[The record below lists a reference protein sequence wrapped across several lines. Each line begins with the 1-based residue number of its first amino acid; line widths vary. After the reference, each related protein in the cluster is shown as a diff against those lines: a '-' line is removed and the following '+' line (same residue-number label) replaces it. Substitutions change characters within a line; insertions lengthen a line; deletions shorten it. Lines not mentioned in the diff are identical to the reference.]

1 MPPPARHPFFA
12 APRPLVFA
20 HRGGA
25 GLAPENTLAAF
36 DNGLALG
43 ADGLELDLHL
53 SRDGIVVVHHDGTL
67 ERTTNLQG
75 PVAGRT
81 AGELSRADAGFSFRD
96 GDAFPF
102 RGRGVG
108 VPTLTDVLLKYRDVR
123 IILELKG
130 DRVALAHAT
139 VEAIRA
145 AGAIDRVCLGA
156 FGSRI
161 LRAVRAFE
169 PALATSASGSEVRWG
184 LYRSWCRLP
193 AARVR
198 YAGYQ
203 VPEWAGRT
211 HVVTPRFIA
220 RAHRAGLG
228 VQVWTVNEPAD
239 ARRLLGWGVDALITD
254 RPDLIVPLVKSWTR
268 EPTTI

>member
-1 MPPPARHPFFA
+1 VLHPFFSS
-12 APRPLVFA
+12 PSPLVFA
-20 HRGGA
+20 HRGGSA
-25 GLAPENTLAAF
+25 LAPENTFAAF

-43 ADGLELDLHL
+43 AHGLELDLHL

-67 ERTTNLQG
+67 ERTTNLRG
-75 PVAGRT
+75 PVAERT

-102 RGRGVG
+102 RGRGIG
-108 VPTLTDVLLKYRDVR
+108 VPRLTDVLLEYRDVR

-130 DRVALAHAT
+130 DRTALARAA
-139 VEAIRA
+139 VEAVRA

-161 LRAVRAFE
+161 LRAARAFE
-169 PALATSASGSEVRWG
+169 PALATSASASDVRWA

-193 AARVR
+193 VSRVR

-211 HVVTPRFIA
+211 HVVTPRFIK
-220 RAHRAGLG
+220 RAHGAGLG
-228 VQVWTVNEPAD
+228 VQIWTVNEPAD
-239 ARRLLGWGVDALITD
+239 ARRFLGWGADGLITD
-254 RPDLIVPLVKSWTR
+254 RPDLIVPLVKSWT
-268 EPTTI
+268 EPTTT